1 MNFSCIT
8 GSEHAAPEL
17 LGDRQKLNARSASKI
32 SDLRVLAV
40 KTMTYFVWPTV
51 ALWRLTFPLYR
62 CLPFAMALLAGVSSV
77 NARAS
82 DSAEILL
89 TASPALAFARYVA
102 LLNQR
107 SPFDESGPV
116 AVDIAAALPR
126 LGKRACLSAIRRTGA
141 SERGE
146 YQVLHIEGDST
157 VKLQV
162 IARYLSGQAQAEALP
177 LSSAP
182 ITPTNYKF
190 HYFGSTRTMGTLLY
204 VFQIRPRKKRVG
216 LIQGLL
222 WIDAVTGIA
231 VHQAGHFAKTPS
243 VLIRRIDITRDTS
256 LHDGF
261 SYVRTTHAVV
271 YTRLPVGRAE
281 LTITERPL
289 TAGKGEATSRL
300 AGERG
305 RP

>member
-1 MNFSCIT
+1 MDFSRIT
-8 GSEHAAPEL
+8 GSEQAAPEL
-17 LGDRQKLNARSASKI
+17 LHEWQKLNARSASKI

-40 KTMTYFVWPTV
+40 KTISYFVWPTV
-51 ALWRLTFPLYR
+51 ELWPLRFPLYG

-89 TASPALAFARYVA
+89 MAPPALAFARYIA

-116 AVDIAAALPR
+116 AVDIAGSLPR
-126 LGKRACLSAIRRTGA
+126 LGKRACRSAIRWTGA
-141 SERGE
+141 SERSE
-146 YQVLHIEGDST
+146 YQVLHIEGDPM
-157 VKLQV
+157 VKLEV
-162 IARYLSGQAQAEALP
+162 IARYLSVQAQAEALP
-177 LSSAP
+177 LSSALISP
-182 ITPTNYKF
+182 ANYKF
-190 HYFGSTRTMGTLLY
+190 HYFGSTRTMGTFLY
-204 VFQIRPRKKRVG
+204 GFQIRPRKKRVG
-216 LIQGLL
+216 LIEGLL
-222 WIDAVTGIA
+222 WIDAATGIA
-231 VHQAGHFAKTPS
+231 VHQAGHFAKMPS

-261 SYVRTTHAVV
+261 SYIRITHAVV

-281 LTITERPL
+281 LTIVEGPL
-289 TAGKGEATSRL
+289 TASKGEVTSQL
-300 AGERG
+300 AGERS